1 MANHCWNWSC
11 IEGTKESLDLL
22 QARLKEAKASDD
34 ALYYTTFH
42 HVLGISLPESTSD
55 VYHDFGTRWF
65 DAEWY
70 RDSDTSASL
79 TGDSAWSPPSEFFR
93 KLSEVYNLTITSEYS
108 ESGND
113 FGGYY
118 DCKDG
123 EVTRDDQYSYSYYEW
138 TIDKDA
144 YMSNLMEHI
153 IHGTYE
159 DYEDYVSSNQD
170 VVAELSPKDIEEI
183 KEQFNKI
190 TQ

>member
-1 MANHCWNWSC
+1 MANNCYNWAC
-11 IEGTKESLDLL
+11 IEGSKESLDLL
-22 QARLKEAKASDD
+22 QARVREAKEFDD
-34 ALYYTTFH
+34 SLFYPTFYS
-42 HVLGISLPESTSD
+42 VLGIPLPESDTD
-55 VYHDFGTRWF
+55 EYTEFGTKWF
-65 DAEWY
+65 DAEWD
-70 RDSDTSASL
+70 RDSDTSATL
-79 TGDSAWSPPSEFFR
+79 TGDSAWSPASEFFR

-123 EVTRDDQYSYSYYEW
+123 EVTRDEQFSYSYFEW
-138 TIDKDA
+138 MQDKDA

-159 DYEDYVSSNQD
+159 DYEDYASSNED

-183 KEQFNKI
+183 KEQFNQVK
-190 TQ
+190 Q